1 MKEWI
6 WFLLTFV
13 ILYLLYDFLILRNKK
28 ALEKY
33 KTSKEILLIKTM
45 THIDL
50 EKINFK
56 RFAHKVILLNCF
68 IIAIT
73 ISICLVVS
81 DNLILI
87 LFLAMGIL
95 IPLILGSYYFLGK
108 HYKRKERVTCTNTK
122 K

>member
-1 MKEWI
+1 
-6 WFLLTFV
+6 
-13 ILYLLYDFLILRNKK
+13 
-28 ALEKY
+28 
-33 KTSKEILLIKTM
+33 M

-56 RFAHKVILLNCF
+56 RFARKVILLNCF